1 MQLAF
6 LFWYLRNSELIQF
19 LRIFLIEGLISV
31 LFGIGTFFLL
41 PDTPALSSRWLS
53 EDEARYLVLMNQ
65 ATRGSNA
72 ARAQNT
78 GAEPARKKKFN
89 WKAIKA
95 MLTDQHIYLQAVVFA
110 SNSIPNNGLKYT
122 MPQIVRNMGYKSTT
136 AQLMS
141 APPYIAGAI
150 ATIAS
155 GYYADKRGN
164 RMKPII
170 LFEICLLIA
179 MAVLFQYA
187 PNISDNVALCY
198 AMVMIACMA
207 VYPSKYPP
215 FRYTSC
221 RSNTSTSHPSM

>member
-1 MQLAF
+1 M
-6 LFWYLRNSELIQF
+6 
-19 LRIFLIEGLISV
+19 
-31 LFGIGTFFLL
+31 LFGIGTFFML
-41 PDTPALSSRWLS
+41 PDTPALSSRWLTDS
-53 EDEARYLVLMNQ
+53 EARYLMLMNQ

-72 ARAQNT
+72 ARAQNA
-78 GAEPARKKKFN
+78 GAEPERKKKFN

-95 MLTDQHIYLQAVVFA
+95 MLTDQHIYLQAIVFA

-122 MPQIVRNMGYKSTT
+122 MPQIVRNMGYESTT

-150 ATIAS
+150 TTILS

-170 LFEICLLIA
+170 LFEICLLVS
-179 MAVLFQYA
+179 MAVLFRYA
-187 PNISDNVALCY
+187 PSIQDNVALCY

-207 VYPSKYPP
+207 VYPSKLPSP
-215 FRYTSC
+215 LMFVQ
-221 RSNTSTSHPSM
+221 SHTI